1 MAHKIHIQEAM
12 RLTGKSRRTLYR
24 DMDAGYVSFQ
34 RDARNRRYFDVA
46 ELIRAYGELQG
57 EDGTPI
63 SEPDPPAPPSAAESL
78 AVARQALERVGELV
92 EENQRYREM
101 VVALVE
107 ENRQDREYMTNCMEL
122 LLGKVDERKLPT
134 PTRAALQ
141 HQGDPHGLRT
151 LLHRLS
157 GPTQG
162 EEQ

>member
-1 MAHKIHIQEAM
+1 MAQPIHIQEAM

-24 DMDAGYVSFQ
+24 DMDAGYVSYQ

-46 ELIRAYGELQG
+46 ELIRVYGALKG

-63 SEPDPPAPPSAAESL
+63 TEPEPEAPPSAAESL
-78 AVARQALERVGELV
+78 AVARQALDQVASLV
-92 EENQRYREM
+92 EENARYRDM

-107 ENRQDREYMTNCMEL
+107 ENRQDREYMTSCMEL
-122 LLGKVDERKLPT
+122 LLGKVGEDKLPA

-151 LLHRLS
+151 LLHQLS
-157 GPTQG
+157 GPGHRG
-162 EEQ
+162 EH